1 MSLKNEA
8 APPFLKVCLLRLVVS
23 SSQIVFWALTACQ
36 TCASHDGE
44 DFQPAG
50 NEIRRRDGFH
60 MFSHSSVSWDLPQSD
75 IGCRGSRLC
84 AESHPRGAWR
94 RGFTLLLNQH
104 RAYLFFWQQDCLIS
118 LVIMCWHQVD
128 NMWVCYRSNGG
139 GLIFKTDTA
148 GRHEDPQTGGQDR
161 QVDRTDRWREQ
172 SQTFRNSETR
182 SSAAQARGTTG
193 LGSQQTENQS

>member
-1 MSLKNEA
+1 MILEDWQNKA
-8 APPFLKVCLLRLVVS
+8 APLLAKKINWAEFKKTYRSLNFPMNQLISQIGGNETAIKICSTITKWVLKMKQLPIFFNVCLLRLVVS
-23 SSQIVFWALTACQ
+23 SSEIVLWALTACQ

-44 DFQPAG
+44 DFQAAG

-75 IGCRGSRLC
+75 IGCRGSHLC

-128 NMWVCYRSNGG
+128 NMWVWYRSNGG
-139 GLIFKTDTA
+139 GGNKC
-148 GRHEDPQTGGQDR
+148 
-161 QVDRTDRWREQ
+161 
-172 SQTFRNSETR
+172 
-182 SSAAQARGTTG
+182 
-193 LGSQQTENQS
+193 